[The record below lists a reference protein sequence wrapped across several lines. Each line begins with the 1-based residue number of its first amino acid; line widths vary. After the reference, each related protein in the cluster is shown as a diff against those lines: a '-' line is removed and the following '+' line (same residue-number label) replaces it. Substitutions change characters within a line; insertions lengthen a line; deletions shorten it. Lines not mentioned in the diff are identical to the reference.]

1 MNIPWP
7 GNRCILCLKEAPLSK
22 EHIIPEAFGGILTCS
37 LLCRDCN
44 SNLGSSVEAEAK
56 TAPSVRIAV
65 ANLQSQI
72 PGLAD
77 RLMENQ
83 NFVSHGPGGTEQGT
97 VRGGE
102 YRVRSRMKEDGSLIQ
117 PTDYARESIK
127 TILQRRGAGQAAI
140 RESLRKFDE
149 GGENERIRL
158 GLGVEATKWSVER
171 LEPDLSSNSPLTPL
185 VPLKIAYEFIACH
198 LGTAIYDEALQMQEI
213 RTALLENI
221 KDHPSFEIEPL
232 KAPEYK
238 PFHGICFEGND
249 PYGKVLIRLFGRL
262 AFRVHFRRLAFDG
275 SRFVYT
281 HCLATHEDS
290 LDELSD

>member
-7 GNRCILCLKEAPLSK
+7 GNRCILCLKETPLSK

-44 SNLGSSVEAEAK
+44 SNLGSYVEAEAK
-56 TAPSVRIAV
+56 TDPSIRIAV

-72 PGLAD
+72 PELAD
-77 RLMENQ
+77 RFMEHQ
-83 NFVSHGPGGTEQGT
+83 NFISHGPGGTEQGK
-97 VRGGE
+97 VRDGE
-102 YRVRSRMKEDGSLIQ
+102 FRVRSRTKEDGSLIQ
-117 PTDYARESIK
+117 PTDCARESII
-127 TILQRRGAGQAAI
+127 TILQRGGAGQAAI

-158 GLGVEATKWSVER
+158 ALGVEATKWAVEKID
-171 LEPDLSSNSPLTPL
+171 PDLSSSSPLTPL

-198 LGTAIYDEALQMQEI
+198 LGTAIYDEALQLQEI
-213 RTALLENI
+213 RTTLLESI
-221 KDHPSFEIEPL
+221 KDHPSFEVERL
-232 KAPEYK
+232 AASEYK

-249 PYGKVLIRLFGRL
+249 PHGKVLIRLFGWL
-262 AFRVHFRRLAFDG
+262 AFRVHFRWLAFDG

-281 HCLATHEDS
+281 HCLGTHEDS

>member
-7 GNRCILCLKEAPLSK
+7 GNRCILCLKESPLSK

-56 TAPSVRIAV
+56 TDPSVRIAV
-65 ANLQSQI
+65 DNLQSQI
-72 PGLAD
+72 SGLAD

-97 VRGGE
+97 VRDGE
-102 YRVRSRMKEDGSLIQ
+102 YRVRSQEKEDGSLIQ
-117 PTDYARESIK
+117 PTDCARESIK
-127 TILQRRGAGQAAI
+127 TILQRGGAGQAAI

-158 GLGVEATKWSVER
+158 AHGVETIKWAVEKI
-171 LEPDLSSNSPLTPL
+171 EPDLSSSRLLTPL

-198 LGTAIYDEALQMQEI
+198 LGTAIYDETLQIQEI
-213 RTALLENI
+213 RTALLDSI
-221 KDHPSFEIEPL
+221 KDHPSFEVERL
-232 KAPEYK
+232 EAPEYK

-249 PYGKVLIRLFGRL
+249 PHGKVLIRLFGRL

-281 HCLATHEDS
+281 HCLGTQADS
-290 LDELSD
+290 LEELSD